1 MMHRNDIILIV
12 AIVACCILAGAV
24 QGVQSISEGRL
35 ASARAALVQTQ
46 RELDD
51 LKHDAVVFGYAERTN
66 GRHGFAWKRV
76 RR

>member
-51 LKHDAVVFGYAERTN
+51 LKHDAVVFGYAERPN